1 MTVHTTTV
9 KQQYTGNGSTRVWS
23 YVFPCVDE
31 DWLKLYVTEG
41 GTTSQVLNDYTV
53 DLDDKTV
60 TYPVSGTPLTA
71 QQTLTILREV
81 PLEQSLDLVNQ
92 GTLEAEAI
100 ESEFDEIVQMLQQ
113 LDEKLGRCIMA
124 GVGET
129 APTVDYDDLTSAAQ
143 LAATNGAAAGTAAA
157 AATAAANLANQKAN
171 AANTAAP
178 GANTAKNAANAA
190 AAAAQAVADAVVAY
204 TTRAETAAESAEA
217 DAIKAY
223 SNAEKAHQYFCAV
236 WGTLYPF
243 IRWFMVIPILDGKC
257 SLVFSRRA
265 PAIIDGGDSTF
276 SGINPLSMP
285 VVDGQHADPMDWVS
299 VNPIVLQFLEAVP
312 QVKDLIAAA
321 DVAKSA
327 LELTIAEANAVKAD
341 AEAVIADA
349 KDWAAPLLQVL
360 VGGEAGQVLTRTA
373 TGWEWTDLS

>member
-9 KQQYTGNGSTRVWS
+9 KQQYTGNGSTRVWT

-41 GTTSQVLNDYTV
+41 GTTTQVLNDYTV

-60 TYPVSGTPLTA
+60 TYPVNGAPLTSS
-71 QQTLTILREV
+71 QTLTILREV

-92 GTLEAEAI
+92 GALAAEAI

-124 GVGET
+124 GVNET
-129 APTVDYDDLTSAAQ
+129 SPAVDYDDLTAAGQ

-157 AATAAANLANQKAN
+157 AATAAANLANQKAT
-171 AANTAAP
+171 AANTAAT

-190 AAAAQAVADAVVAY
+190 AAAAQAVADAVVTY

-223 SNAEKAHQYFCAV
+223 SNAQKAHQYFCAV

-257 SLVFSRRA
+257 SLVFRRQ
-265 PAIIDGGDSTF
+265 PAIYGGGGSALLQAP
-276 SGINPLSMP
+276 PLTLDI
-285 VVDGQHADPMDWVS
+285 VDGQHSDPMDWVS
-299 VNPIVLQFLEAVP
+299 VNPIVLEFLAAVP

-327 LELTIAEANAVKAD
+327 LELTIAEANSVKAD
-341 AEAVIADA
+341 AQAVIADA

-373 TGWEWTDLS
+373 TGWEWADLS